1 MFGGEFSIWH
11 WIVLLIVV
19 MLVFGTKKLRN
30 VGGDLGLALRDFK
43 RALKDDD
50 TTTSAQATTTSAST
64 TTVEPQKIATAKEE
78 SKV

>member
-43 RALKDDD
+43 RAMKDDD
-50 TTTSAQATTTSAST
+50 ATSAEATTTSAST
-64 TTVEPQKIATAKEE
+64 TAAEPQKIATAKEE